1 MHVGRGPAHESAK
14 YQGAV
19 LERYAVLRY
28 PQDMMT
34 SATPLSLYQL
44 RIVLCGI
51 SPLIWRRVLVR
62 NETTLAFIHAILQIL
77 FAWRPM

>member
-1 MHVGRGPAHESAK
+1 
-14 YQGAV
+14 
-19 LERYAVLRY
+19 
-28 PQDMMT
+28 MMT
-34 SATPLSLYQL
+34 SATLLSLYQL

-62 NETTLAFIHAILQIL
+62 NETTLAFLHAILQIL